1 MLPADS
7 VLLRNLVNR
16 NFYMRAEEVTHVVC
30 VVNLVETALAEV
42 FVIILAVELR
52 NSFTILLT
60 YDIRVLAQAGINR
73 DLCLNLVKKLSTL
86 WVENQVSML
95 IDTLRM

>member
-42 FVIILAVELR
+42 FVIVLAVELR
-52 NSFTILLT
+52 DSFTILLT
-60 YDIRVLAQAGINR
+60 YDLRVLAQAGINR

>member
-1 MLPADS
+1 
-7 VLLRNLVNR
+7 
-16 NFYMRAEEVTHVVC
+16 MRTEEVTHVVC
-30 VVNLVETALAEV
+30 VVNLVETTLAEV
-42 FVIILAVELR
+42 FVIVLAVELR
-52 NSFTILLT
+52 DSFTVLLT
-60 YDIRVLAQAGINR
+60 YDLRVLAQAYINR

>member
-1 MLPADS
+1 
-7 VLLRNLVNR
+7 
-16 NFYMRAEEVTHVVC
+16 MRAEEVTHVVC

-42 FVIILAVELR
+42 FVIVLAVELR
-52 NSFTILLT
+52 DSFTILLT
-60 YDIRVLAQAGINR
+60 YDLRVLAQAGINR